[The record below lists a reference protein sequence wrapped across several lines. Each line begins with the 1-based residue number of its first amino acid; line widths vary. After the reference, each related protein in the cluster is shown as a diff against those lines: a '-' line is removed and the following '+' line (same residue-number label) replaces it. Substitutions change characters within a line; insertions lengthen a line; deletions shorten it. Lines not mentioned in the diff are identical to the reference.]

1 MSIPL
6 SVQTNPT
13 QNSHDHLEKPTNIDN
28 MEDVHLHMALPLQKS
43 DEFSTLWRTSAL
55 HIKKQTQPLLLAL
68 SVSSGSV

>member
-28 MEDVHLHMALPLQKS
+28 MEDVHLHMALPLQK
-43 DEFSTLWRTSAL
+43 
-55 HIKKQTQPLLLAL
+55 I
-68 SVSSGSV
+68 SSGSV